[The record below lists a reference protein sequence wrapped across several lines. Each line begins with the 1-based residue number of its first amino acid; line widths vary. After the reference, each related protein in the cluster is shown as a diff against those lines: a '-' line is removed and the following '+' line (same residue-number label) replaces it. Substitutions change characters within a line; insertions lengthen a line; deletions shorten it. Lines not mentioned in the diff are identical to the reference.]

1 MLLPI
6 QRQKETPYIGLFKVG
21 TGEEFIARVIEETS
35 DYIKVEKPLCM
46 VGTEQGL
53 RFAPFLMMADPDK
66 SVTIPKPVISA
77 DPAWALQKQYEQAT
91 STIVLAR

>member
-1 MLLPI
+1 MLLSKP
-6 QRQKETPYIGLFKVG
+6 KETPYIGLFKVG
-21 TGEEFIARVIEETS
+21 TGEEFIARVTEETS

-46 VGTEQGL
+46 VGTDQGL

-66 SVTIPKPVISA
+66 SIMIPKPLISA
-77 DPAWALQKQYEQAT
+77 EPASALQKQYEQAT

>member
-1 MLLPI
+1 MLLTKP
-6 QRQKETPYIGLFKVG
+6 KETPYIGLFKVG
-21 TGEEFIARVIEETS
+21 TGEEFVARVIEETA

-66 SVTIPKPVISA
+66 AVTIPKPVISA
-77 DPAWALQKQYEQAT
+77 EPAKALQAQYEQAT
-91 STIVLAR
+91 SSIVLAR